1 MSQPNRIDALHEG
14 ADQFVD
20 ELRKELHRQLDN
32 KSERDDLYEMYREYL
47 DNL

>member
-14 ADQFVD
+14 ADQFID
-20 ELRKELHRQLDN
+20 EARKQLHYEIDHA
-32 KSERDDLYEMYREYL
+32 SEQGDLYEMYREYL